1 MKRITLAILALS
13 LSGLAEARTDL
24 WVGTIAPPHSAWGK
38 GLMAAANEIRQR
50 TDGEVNFKFRFN
62 VDNDAET
69 LRKMQSRIWQGGMF
83 TPSALQDQYADITL
97 YSLPMVFNSAE
108 EANFVRSRMDAELI
122 EGLKKKGLVAFGF
135 AATGFAVLMSN
146 EPVDSLDDVKG
157 KEIWV
162 PKGDEISFSA
172 MRALGVNPLP
182 DDLGNVLIGLQTN
195 LYHMIAV
202 SPQGA
207 NIMQWYTK
215 VDYLTDMPLVYT
227 FGFLALNE
235 KVFEKLEPEHQA
247 IVREVMARVHRE
259 FDESGIEDDAKAKQ
273 SLFNQGIERVVP
285 DAEDFQEIRAVLA
298 RNNRRLAQ
306 EGKFS
311 EKLYDEMLGYIDE
324 YRREHN
330 ELPGEIAAAN

>member
-1 MKRITLAILALS
+1 MKRITLAILALT
-13 LSGLAEARTDL
+13 LGGLAQARTDL

-38 GLMAAANEIRQR
+38 ELMAAANEIRQR
-50 TDGEVNFKFRFN
+50 TDGRVNFKFRFN
-62 VDNDAET
+62 VENDAET
-69 LRKMQSRIWQGGMF
+69 LRKMRTRIWQGGMF
-83 TPSALQDQYADITL
+83 TPSALQGQYSDITL

-108 EANFVRSRMDAELI
+108 EAAFVRQRMDAKLI
-122 EGLKKKGLVAFGF
+122 EGLRQEGLVAFGF

-146 EPVDSLDDVKG
+146 EPIDSLDDVKG

-207 NIMQWYTK
+207 TVMQWYTK

-227 FGFLALNE
+227 FGFMALNE
-235 KVFEKLEPEHQA
+235 QAFEKIDAADQA
-247 IVREVMARVHRE
+247 VVREVMARVHAR
-259 FDESGIEDDAKAKQ
+259 FDDAGIEDDRAAKQ
-273 SLFNQGIERVVP
+273 ALFNQGIERVVP
-285 DAEDFQEIRAVLA
+285 DAEDFVEIRGVLA
-298 RNNRRLAQ
+298 ENNRRLAR

-311 EKLYDEMLGYIDE
+311 ERLYDEMLGYIE
-324 YRREHN
+324 QYRREHDGN
-330 ELPGEIAAAN
+330 PDGIAAAN